1 MPSKVFKT
9 VFEERLE
16 DVLKNISN
24 KEDINSRMLGYLC
37 CALDMNIITTN
48 EFTEYVIDVQNK
60 LYYGGQI
67 ND

>member
-1 MPSKVFKT
+1 MPSKVFNIMFK
-9 VFEERLE
+9 ERLE

-48 EFTEYVIDVQNK
+48 EFTDYVIEVQNK
-60 LYYGGQI
+60 LYGSR
-67 ND
+67 

>member
-1 MPSKVFKT
+1 MPSKVFKI

-48 EFTEYVIDVQNK
+48 EFTDYVIDIQNK
-60 LYYGGQI
+60 LYYGGK
-67 ND
+67 

>member
-1 MPSKVFKT
+1 MPSKVFKI
-9 VFEERLE
+9 VFKKRLE

-48 EFTEYVIDVQNK
+48 EFTDYVIEIQNK
-60 LYYGGQI
+60 LYYG
-67 ND
+67 DK

>member
-1 MPSKVFKT
+1 MSSKVFNIMFK
-9 VFEERLE
+9 ERLD

-48 EFTEYVIDVQNK
+48 EFTDYVIDIQNK
-60 LYYGGQI
+60 LYGGR
-67 ND
+67 

>member
-1 MPSKVFKT
+1 MPSKVFKM

-16 DVLKNISN
+16 DVIKNISN

-48 EFTEYVIDVQNK
+48 EFTDYVIDVQNK
-60 LYYGGQI
+60 LYGGK
-67 ND
+67 